1 MSSVILTCPIL
12 PCHLWCTPGCILI
25 LPPLHFGHQW
35 QPQRLADK
43 CLIPRTQQQLTRT
56 HKQVDHAKERE
67 KTNCSGTSPSIP
79 TCKRSD
85 YLVGPQIGEGSFAVV
100 HKGTEKHNL
109 QRNVAIKIVRSE
121 DELGLHGDGSG
132 DCGVSYQDVL
142 RSMRLEMQVSDV

>member
-1 MSSVILTCPIL
+1 MS
-12 PCHLWCTPGCILI
+12 
-25 LPPLHFGHQW
+25 
-35 QPQRLADK
+35 
-43 CLIPRTQQQLTRT
+43 TQKILTRT
-56 HKQVDHAKERE
+56 HKQVDHANERE
-67 KTNCSGTSPSIP
+67 TTDCSGTSPSIP